1 MIQKKMKYK
10 PIITKEKAYKGLR
23 KLPKKNSIVSNF
35 NILCNYN
42 NDLYIVEYEPLIN
55 CLLLKFKNNKFYF
68 VRKLPFKLERIIK
81 LKNNNFIMYS
91 DYELILIKP
100 H

>member
-1 MIQKKMKYK
+1 MKYK

-42 NDLYIVEYEPLIN
+42 NDLYIVE
-55 CLLLKFKNNKFYF
+55 
-68 VRKLPFKLERIIK
+68 
-81 LKNNNFIMYS
+81 
-91 DYELILIKP
+91 
-100 H
+100 